1 MTSLDALVAGLPSIS
16 LAELMERAELLQ
28 RTDRKYIVSAE
39 QLQELL
45 RGLGDEVRV
54 LEMQGHRVFRY
65 ESVYF
70 DTPDRAS
77 YRYAAHRR
85 RHRFKVRTRTYVDTS
100 QSFLE
105 VKVRDARRQ
114 TVKLRIPCATEWRH
128 ALDADDQAFLREIF
142 IEHHLDVSLITQLA
156 PALQT
161 GFRRATLYVPGA
173 NCRVTVD
180 TDLTFSEPGAAPI
193 GVPEIMVLET
203 KSGTHD
209 QRVDRLLWHMGVRP
223 QRVSKFAIGSALL
236 DPQLPDNK
244 WARTISRHF
253 AAGGA
258 RTS

>member
-16 LAELMERAELLQ
+16 LSELMERAELLQ

-54 LEMQGHRVFRY
+54 LEIQGNRVLRY

-77 YRYAAHRR
+77 YRCAAHRR

-100 QSFLE
+100 GSFLE

-114 TVKLRIPCATEWRH
+114 TVKLRIPCAVKQRH
-128 ALDADDQAFLREIF
+128 SLGNADQAFLRETF
-142 IEHHLDVSLITQLA
+142 VEHDLDVSLIAQLA
-156 PALQT
+156 PVLHT
-161 GFRRATLYVPGA
+161 NFRRATLYVPGA
-173 NCRVTVD
+173 NCRVTID
-180 TDLTFSEPGAAPI
+180 TDLTFSEPESASI
-193 GVPEIMVLET
+193 GVRELMVLET

-209 QRVDRLLWHMGVRP
+209 QRVDRLLWRMGVRP

-236 DPQLPDNK
+236 DPELPDNK

-253 AAGGA
+253 SGGGA
-258 RTS
+258 